1 MSAREVDINPN
12 KDVGLKLPMTRS
24 NKTGDFTTTKNSTQQ
39 SSHNINN
46 LLLTTPGERV
56 GLPTF
61 GSNLRALCFEQIDD
75 ELPSKIDKE
84 VRRSL
89 ERWLPYINVVSVE
102 TLTEDGDKSKIIVR
116 VKYTTS
122 LNRAIAQ
129 TTIQAGG
136 GAAGITAAVGTVG
149 SSGGSSSG
157 GGGGSGY

>member
-39 SSHNINN
+39 AVHNISN
-46 LLLTTPGERV
+46 LLLTSPGERV
-56 GLPTF
+56 AQPTF

-75 ELPSKIDKE
+75 ELPSKVDKE

-102 TLTEDGDKSKIIVR
+102 TLTEDGDKSKITVR

-122 LNRAIAQ
+122 LNRSIAQ
-129 TTIQAGG
+129 TSIEVGG
-136 GAAGITAAVGTVG
+136 VGG
-149 SSGGSSSG
+149 LSSGTE
-157 GGGGSGY
+157 Y